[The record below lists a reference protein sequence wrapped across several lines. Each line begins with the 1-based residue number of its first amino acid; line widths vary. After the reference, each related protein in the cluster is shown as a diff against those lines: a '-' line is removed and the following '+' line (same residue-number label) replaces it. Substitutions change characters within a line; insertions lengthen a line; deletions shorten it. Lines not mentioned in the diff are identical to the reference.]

1 MDFYYLISN
10 IEGDKFIKLDMLQ
23 RPTWTIKE
31 KAKRFRKDKAQNL
44 MISNLSKFNCKLY
57 ETDEL
62 VNPIK
67 VGNGMV
73 DNLESIA
80 KEELKDDISEYTLD
94 YPIITVLD
102 VLDNLKYKLASEKI
116 RLENQL
122 IRCSRALTDIAHYLE
137 LTDKISASMRCKLSV
152 FETNVLNKR
161 REIKDNILRV
171 EYAMEKLKDSDYD
184 KELNLDDR
192 LYETRELHGLF
203 ENKEIMNYEEWEKTL
218 C

>member
-80 KEELKDDISEYTLD
+80 KEELKDEVSEYTLD

-192 LYETRELHGLF
+192 LYETRELHELF